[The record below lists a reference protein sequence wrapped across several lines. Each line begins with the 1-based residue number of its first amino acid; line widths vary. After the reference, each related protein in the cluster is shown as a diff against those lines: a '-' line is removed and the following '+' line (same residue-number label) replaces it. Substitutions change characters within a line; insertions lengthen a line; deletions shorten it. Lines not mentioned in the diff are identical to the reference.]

1 VAYGPVK
8 GILRQGN
15 ICKYLLE
22 IRKAETKQ
30 KEAVI
35 IVRINQE

>member
-1 VAYGPVK
+1 MAYNLVK

-15 ICKYLLE
+15 IRKRPLE

-35 IVRINQE
+35 IVRIN